1 MAAVVVLS
9 AFTSCSSD
17 AVRRRVR
24 QSKVRENVSKEGRCR
39 TQDAGCRT
47 EAARPSKI
55 CAEKIRQAVGVSH
68 GTCSK
73 QPLDDGGGLP
83 LFGWRGCARAGPKA
97 TVARW
102 PKKDGI
108 RG

>member
-39 TQDAGCRT
+39 CRT

-55 CAEKIRQAVGVSH
+55 CAEKIRQLVFPTALAASSLWMMEEACRWLLG
-68 GTCSK
+68 
-73 QPLDDGGGLP
+73 
-83 LFGWRGCARAGPKA
+83 FRGDVPEQGRKLL
-97 TVARW
+97 
-102 PKKDGI
+102 
-108 RG
+108 

>member
-1 MAAVVVLS
+1 MAVVVLS

-39 TQDAGCRT
+39 MQDRGGSPQQDMRR
-47 EAARPSKI
+47 ED
-55 CAEKIRQAVGVSH
+55 QAVGVSH

-83 LFGWRGCARAGPKA
+83 L
-97 TVARW
+97 VAW
-102 PKKDGI
+102 F
-108 RG
+108 